1 MRESEA
7 ECNYEI
13 TATLDLSHFLIA
25 QGFNF
30 VRGRPRNSVTLAQLP
45 RVIGAPG
52 IDLAGASEDSHETR
66 TAQLKVYH
74 FKFVNTLYSVWSV
87 KLAERAGP
95 P

>member
-7 ECNYEI
+7 ESNYEI
-13 TATLDLSHFLIA
+13 TTARDLSHFLIA

-30 VRGRPRNSVTLAQLP
+30 VRGRPRDSVTLAQLP
-45 RVIGAPG
+45 RVVGAPG
-52 IDLAGASEDSHETR
+52 IDLAGASEDSHEPR

-87 KLAERAGP
+87 KLAEGAGP